1 MWTFPLLSK
10 TGSQKEVFGAFLS
23 PKCRNPKDNPEKK
36 QNRGERDVPH
46 DIVWIISAP
55 THVIGGKRAPREV
68 ITSSTPSLSHKE
80 GSEPA
85 AHQLSL
91 ARRLRC
97 TQALGQ
103 TDSGQTPS
111 TARSLYEH
119 GPIISSLGAS
129 VSPSAKWVH
138 VPTSRGC
145 HEHLCKYICTSTQSN
160 SRHIVGFQ

>member
-10 TGSQKEVFGAFLS
+10 TGSQKEVFGGFLS

-36 QNRGERDVPH
+36 QNRGERDVPY

-68 ITSSTPSLSHKE
+68 ITASAPSLSHKE

-91 ARRLRC
+91 ARRLRVH
-97 TQALGQ
+97 TGFGADGLG
-103 TDSGQTPS
+103 SNPFHC
-111 TARSLYEH
+111 SL
-119 GPIISSLGAS
+119 A
-129 VSPSAKWVH
+129 V
-138 VPTSRGC
+138 
-145 HEHLCKYICTSTQSN
+145 
-160 SRHIVGFQ
+160 